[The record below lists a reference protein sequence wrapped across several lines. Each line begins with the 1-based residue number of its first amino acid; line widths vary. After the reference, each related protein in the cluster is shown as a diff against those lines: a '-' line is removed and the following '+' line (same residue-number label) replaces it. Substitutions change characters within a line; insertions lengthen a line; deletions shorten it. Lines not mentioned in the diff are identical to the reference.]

1 MMVNDLKRMNVFLL
15 VCIAALF
22 SLNMLLLRD
31 LRETT
36 DRAAELSA
44 QVYNLGSMLGEQ
56 NAASRAQ
63 MTISE
68 VSSLD

>member
-1 MMVNDLKRMNVFLL
+1 MITDLKRMNVFLL
-15 VCIAALF
+15 LCIVALF
-22 SLNMLLLRD
+22 SLNMYLLRD

-56 NAASRAQ
+56 NAAARAK
-63 MTISE
+63 TVISE
-68 VSSLD
+68 VTSLD

>member
-1 MMVNDLKRMNVFLL
+1 MINDLKRMNVFLL
-15 VCIAALF
+15 LCIVALF
-22 SLNMLLLRD
+22 SLNMYLLRD

-36 DRAAELSA
+36 ERAAELSS

-56 NAASRAQ
+56 NAAARAE

-68 VSSLD
+68 VTALD

>member
-1 MMVNDLKRMNVFLL
+1 MINDLKRMNVFLL
-15 VCIAALF
+15 LAV
-22 SLNMLLLRD
+22 LLLLALNVSLIRD
-31 LRETT
+31 LSEMT

-56 NAASRAQ
+56 NAAARAK
-63 MTISE
+63 TVISE

>member
-1 MMVNDLKRMNVFLL
+1 MINDLKRMNVFLL
-15 VCIAALF
+15 LCIVALF
-22 SLNMLLLRD
+22 LLNMALLRD

-56 NAASRAQ
+56 NAESRAQ

>member
-1 MMVNDLKRMNVFLL
+1 MVNDLKRMNVFLL
-15 VCIAALF
+15 LCIVALF
-22 SLNMLLLRD
+22 SLNMYLLRD

-36 DRAAELSA
+36 ERAAELSA

-56 NAASRAQ
+56 NAAARAK
-63 MTISE
+63 TVITE

>member
-1 MMVNDLKRMNVFLL
+1 MVNDLKRMNVFLL
-15 VCIAALF
+15 LCIVALF
-22 SLNMLLLRD
+22 LLNMALLRD

-36 DRAAELSA
+36 ERADNLAA

-56 NAASRAQ
+56 NAAARAK
-63 MTISE
+63 TVISE

>member
-1 MMVNDLKRMNVFLL
+1 MVNDLKRMNVFLL
-15 VCIAALF
+15 LCIVALF
-22 SLNMLLLRD
+22 SLNMYLLRD

-56 NAASRAQ
+56 NAAARAK
-63 MTISE
+63 TVISE

>member
-1 MMVNDLKRMNVFLL
+1 MVNDLKRMNVFLL
-15 VCIAALF
+15 LCIVAIFL
-22 SLNMLLLRD
+22 LNMALLRD

-56 NAASRAQ
+56 NAASRVQ

-68 VSSLD
+68 VTSLD

>member
-1 MMVNDLKRMNVFLL
+1 MVNDLKRMNVFLL
-15 VCIAALF
+15 LCIVALF
-22 SLNMLLLRD
+22 SLNMYLLRD

-56 NAASRAQ
+56 NAAARAK

>member
-1 MMVNDLKRMNVFLL
+1 MVNDLKRMNIFLL
-15 VCIAALF
+15 LCIVALF
-22 SLNMLLLRD
+22 SLNMYLLRD

-36 DRAAELSA
+36 ERADNLAA

-56 NAASRAQ
+56 NAAARAK

-68 VSSLD
+68 VGSLD

>member
-1 MMVNDLKRMNVFLL
+1 MVNDLKRMNVFLL
-15 VCIAALF
+15 LCIVALF
-22 SLNMLLLRD
+22 SLNMYLLRD

-44 QVYNLGSMLGEQ
+44 QVSNLGSMLGEQ
-56 NAASRAQ
+56 NAAARAK
-63 MTISE
+63 TVISE